1 MVTNWCIYVGNAATE
16 NLKIGRSVRT
26 WGVDELKNIKGLAVG
41 DTVLF
46 VFDITSR
53 YTPPPRGYPR
63 VRTAKDFEGSATS
76 VIHARVTLA
85 PHRSESQLWPD
96 KLYPYRF
103 EFEETAEE
111 RDVSFQTPTFD
122 AATIDAT
129 RMSLLARGAARRVQ
143 DASGMQSC
151 LYNTSS
157 TWATF
162 LQEQGVVDNVNF
174 WRKDKRILRL
184 AAGAAFYFKA
194 LGAQQVV
201 GRGYFRENVN
211 ISVEEAW
218 ARFGTG
224 NGWPTNE
231 TFFQGINAFTNNEV
245 SRDTEINCI
254 VLDGIEWL
262 ASPIALPVN
271 FFPKGILGAKYYEDR
286 EVAFLASAF
295 SSNALSGETATPLA
309 SDCDDAPP
317 GPGRADQTVSRILR
331 DTKLARRVKALHR
344 YRCQIC
350 NEILTLANGDLY
362 AEAHHLQPLGG
373 DHHGPA

>member
-1 MVTNWCIYVGNAATE
+1 MFRCIRPLIWVP
-16 NLKIGRSVRT
+16 LVVSLI
-26 WGVDELKNIKGLAVG
+26 
-41 DTVLF
+41 
-46 VFDITSR
+46 
-53 YTPPPRGYPR
+53 P
-63 VRTAKDFEGSATS
+63 GSAAAQPVTVSQLSGHVKLGETVS
-76 VIHARVTLA
+76 VIGIDGRHAHGRIMNLTAGSVTV
-85 PHRSESQLWPD
+85 SGDYSD
-96 KLYPYRF
+96 
-103 EFEETAEE
+103 E
-111 RDVSFQTPTFD
+111 RTF
-122 AATIDAT
+122 
-129 RMSLLARGAARRVQ
+129 SLDEV
-143 DASGMQSC
+143 
-151 LYNTSS
+151 
-157 TWATF
+157 
-162 LQEQGVVDNVNF
+162 
-174 WRKDKRILRL
+174 
-184 AAGAAFYFKA
+184 
-194 LGAQQVV
+194 QQVV

-271 FFPKGILGAKYYEDR
+271 CFPKNILGAKYYEDR

-295 SSNALSGETATPLA
+295 SSNALSGETATPVA
-309 SDCDDAPP
+309 SDCDDSPP
-317 GPGRADQTVSRILR
+317 GPGRADQTVSRIIR

-373 DHHGPA
+373 DHHGPDVIENIICVCPNHHALLDYFAISLSDIKIERHPEHSVGGVYLTFHNAQHQDRLSMRSA